1 MQSST
6 TQALGTGHV
15 PPSTAPGAAAPV
27 DEALR
32 DVDVLFEEWQE
43 QEAHVDLSDLNWTDI
58 VVFLLFWGL
67 FAVVFLQFYT
77 RYVLNDSLGWTEEIA
92 RYLLILVTFV
102 GSIMAMRKGSHI
114 AVEALLVFLPKEAK
128 HWNLVVV
135 DGVVAIFCGAM
146 AWYAYELGD
155 RAPGYMVSIDIPK
168 GYMYWCVAAALA
180 GITVHAAARF
190 VRRLRRREADVAH
203 TLILD

>member
-1 MQSST
+1 MRLMFVYWKLDDAGSAHSIHR
-6 TQALGTGHV
+6 L
-15 PPSTAPGAAAPV
+15 AAAARRAGHEIVLYAPP
-27 DEALR
+27 DPSYPTECSL
-32 DVDVLFEEWQE
+32 DVES
-43 QEAHVDLSDLNWTDI
+43 ADI

>member
-1 MQSST
+1 MQVSDTHS
-6 TQALGTGHV
+6 L
-15 PPSTAPGAAAPV
+15 AAARTAETIPA
-27 DEALR
+27 DDLQR
-32 DVDVLFEEWQE
+32 DMDAMFEEWQE
-43 QEAHVDLSDLNWTDI
+43 QESHVDLSDLRWPDI

-102 GSIMAMRKGSHI
+102 GSVMAMRKGSHI
-114 AVEALLVFLPKEAK
+114 AVEALLVYLPKAAK
-128 HWNLVVV
+128 HWTLVAV
-135 DGVVAIFCGAM
+135 DGLVALFCGAM
-146 AWYAYELGD
+146 AWYAYDLGA

-190 VRRLRRREADVAH
+190 VRRLRRQEADAAH
-203 TLILD
+203 TLIID